1 MVALTYTP
9 SHPAAAPGPDAHRS
23 GAGRDLRGHVAP
35 DVTEVALD
43 LHAQGSVEATLER
56 IVTTV
61 GLTVPCDDAGVL
73 LVASR
78 EGASTA
84 ACTSATVERAH
95 DLQLELDEGPC
106 LDAIDAESGHFLVHD
121 TATDER
127 WPRWGPA
134 VAALGYRSVLSI
146 RLATLERRYG
156 SLNLY
161 AQGPSSF
168 DLADLGRGV
177 AFGRLASVAL
187 AVAQDHDGLQRA
199 IDARRMIGI
208 AMGILMERYDLAA
221 DPAFEVLRRYSQHHN
236 VKLRDVARSVVE
248 HGALPDD

>member
-1 MVALTYTP
+1 M
-9 SHPAAAPGPDAHRS
+9 
-23 GAGRDLRGHVAP
+23 
-35 DVTEVALD
+35 ALD
-43 LHAQGSVEATLER
+43 LHAQGSSEATLER

-73 LVASR
+73 LVVSR
-78 EGASTA
+78 DGASTA
-84 ACTSATVERAH
+84 ATTSSGVERAH
-95 DLQLELDEGPC
+95 ELQLELDEGPC

-134 VAALGYRSVLSI
+134 VADLGYRSVLSI
-146 RLATLERRYG
+146 RLATRERRYG

-161 AQGPSSF
+161 AHPPSSF
-168 DLADLGRGV
+168 DLADLGRAV

-208 AMGILMERYDLAA
+208 AMGILMERYDLAT

-248 HGALPDD
+248 RGELPDA